1 MLEIADRALLR
12 SISNFDASTK
22 IDIEKRASQVR
33 AYVLNYAVQAKFN
46 MLEPGPQLYNQ
57 IVSAGGKLF
66 LSIEQASTHDEIIT
80 NFSNYHAEILD
91 LISKLVGIRS
101 DIIKNLDKNIGELKS
116 ELMTSVNGETAT
128 DSLINEY
135 FDFFS
140 NSTSL
145 IQQTITSEED
155 DNHQIM
161 TSADILVL
169 LNMQF

>member
-1 MLEIADRALLR
+1 M
-12 SISNFDASTK
+12 
-22 IDIEKRASQVR
+22 
-33 AYVLNYAVQAKFN
+33 
-46 MLEPGPQLYNQ
+46 
-57 IVSAGGKLF
+57 
-66 LSIEQASTHDEIIT
+66 
-80 NFSNYHAEILD
+80 
-91 LISKLVGIRS
+91 GIRS